1 MRTFLFGLFIFM
13 AWHTSEWSR
22 RTDEMERGG
31 PGSRERTVAAP
42 EAADLTTMDGG
53 TGFPPR

>member
-22 RTDEMERGG
+22 RADDMDRRVPNE
-31 PGSRERTVAAP
+31 RERIVAAP
-42 EAADLTTMDGG
+42 AAEQLTTMDGG
-53 TGFPPR
+53 SGFPPR